1 MPTAIRCGA
10 ALSVIHCLFTSD
22 RNQLIL
28 RLTADVW
35 THLFGEWNL
44 GLNPVEYWVM
54 TTQNSTPTRLVEY
67 INTIFENAHG
77 HQRNALVDFV
87 LALISTRSCCQA
99 SLARFFDNF
108 EAACK
113 RLTRFLHNPRLDV
126 EQMSRQTARVIVSQ
140 LPLLGTIPIS
150 IDWTIEDQQHLLVAS
165 LCTGSRAIPI
175 YWRAFRQDSLKDHRS
190 SYERDFV
197 RTLITQVLHPIARSR
212 LIFTADRAFAD
223 VKLVDLLNEL
233 RVSFVIRTKDNIKVC
248 YNRKWVKLKHL
259 RFVRNQR
266 RRSLGRLR
274 YCHSDP
280 RRLYVTQSRKRDRK
294 GKWGLWHLISNRNM
308 SAERTSYEYGRR
320 FSCEEGF
327 RDAKRLLG
335 FKQAR
340 IECIQG
346 WARMFTLVAVAMLI
360 LYGIGC
366 FLLGRRE
373 ALSRQLRKVM
383 SRRKRRSEMS
393 LMRAIAEL
401 ISKDG
406 SWWDVLDHRLNLNL
420 SAIL

>member
-1 MPTAIRCGA
+1 
-10 ALSVIHCLFTSD
+10 
-22 RNQLIL
+22 
-28 RLTADVW
+28 
-35 THLFGEWNL
+35 
-44 GLNPVEYWVM
+44 M
-54 TTQNSTPTRLVEY
+54 TTQNSTPTRLLEY
-67 INTIFENAHG
+67 INLIFDNAHG
-77 HQRNALVDFV
+77 HQRNALVVFV

-99 SLARFFDNF
+99 SLARFFNNF

-113 RLTRFLHNPRLDV
+113 RLSRFLHNPRLDV
-126 EQMSRQTARVIVSQ
+126 EQMSLQTARVIVSQ
-140 LPLLGTIPIS
+140 LPLLATIRLS
-150 IDWTIEDQQHLLVAS
+150 LDWTIEDQQHLLVAS

-197 RTLITQVLHPIARSR
+197 RTLIAEVLAPIARSR
-212 LIFTADRAFAD
+212 LIITADRAFAD

-259 RFVRNQR
+259 RFARNLR

-274 YCHSDP
+274 YCESDE
-280 RRLYVTQSRKRDRK
+280 RRVYVTQSRKRDRK
-294 GKWGLWHLISNRNM
+294 GKWGMWHLLSNRRM
-308 SAERTSYEYGRR
+308 SAEQTSKEYARR

-335 FKQAR
+335 FRQAR
-340 IECIQG
+340 IGCIEA
-346 WARMFTLVAVAMLI
+346 WARMFTLVAVAMLVM
-360 LYGIGC
+360 YGIGC
-366 FLLGRRE
+366 WMLSRRE
-373 ALSRQLRKVM
+373 DLSRQLRKVM

-401 ISKDG
+401 INKG
-406 SWWDVLDHRLNLNL
+406 EICWDVLDHRLKLNL

>member
-1 MPTAIRCGA
+1 VKA
-10 ALSVIHCLFTSD
+10 
-22 RNQLIL
+22 
-28 RLTADVW
+28 
-35 THLFGEWNL
+35 
-44 GLNPVEYWVM
+44 
-54 TTQNSTPTRLVEY
+54 QNSTPTRLVEY
-67 INTIFENAHG
+67 INSIFDNAHG

-87 LALISTRSCCQA
+87 MALISTRTCCQA

-108 EAACK
+108 EAASK

-126 EQMSRQTARVIVSQ
+126 DSMSRQTARVIVSQ
-140 LPLLGTIPIS
+140 LPLVGTVRLS

-165 LCTGSRAIPI
+165 LCTGSRAIPV
-175 YWRAFRQDSLKDHRS
+175 YWRAFNQDSLKGRRS
-190 SYERDFV
+190 SYEREFV
-197 RTLITQVLHPIARSR
+197 RTLIVDLLHPIARSR
-212 LIFTADRAFAD
+212 LIVTADRAFAD

-233 RVSFVIRTKDNIKVC
+233 RVSFVIRTKDNIKV
-248 YNRKWVKLKHL
+248 YFNRDWIKLKNL
-259 RFVRNQR
+259 RLARNHR

-274 YCHSDP
+274 YCHKDW

-294 GKWGLWHLISNRNM
+294 GKWGMWHLISNRRM
-308 SAERTSYEYGRR
+308 SAEQTTKEYARR

-335 FKQAR
+335 FSEAR
-340 IECIQG
+340 ISCIVA

-366 FLLGRRE
+366 NMVGNRE

-383 SRRKRRSEMS
+383 SRRKQRAELS
-393 LMRAIAEL
+393 LMRAMAEL

-406 SWWDVLDHRLNLNL
+406 SCWDVLDHRLKLNL
-420 SAIL
+420 SAVL